1 MNYGEF
7 GTTDG
12 QKALEGELHM
22 RKTKFCAGIAVAAML
37 LVGIAGW
44 ANSNNRVPEA
54 QASTGI
60 GATQLDT
67 HHMMLNAKNLPATE
81 IEDFSLVFPSRFTD

>member
-1 MNYGEF
+1 MNYGEP

-44 ANSNNRVPEA
+44 ANTNNLSLALKA
-54 QASTGI
+54 QGPRI
-60 GATQLDT
+60 DPLQ
-67 HHMMLNAKNLPATE
+67 MMREVKDLP
-81 IEDFSLVFPSRFTD
+81 IEEWGLH

>member
-44 ANSNNRVPEA
+44 ANTNNLSLALEA
-54 QASTGI
+54 QGPRI
-60 GATQLDT
+60 DPLQ
-67 HHMMLNAKNLPATE
+67 MMREVKDLP
-81 IEDFSLVFPSRFTD
+81 IEEWGLH